1 MKQFN
6 KIIIIFDLDGVL
18 INTIKLMEL
27 AWSEVQRTL
36 NIKQEF
42 SNYKKYIGLP
52 FNTILTKLKIYKN
65 RKKIYEIY
73 NKASVRNEKII
84 KLYPGVKKILLK
96 LNLKGYKTAIVTSK
110 DKSRVE
116 SIIKR
121 FKIPIQNINC
131 PHKNYKGKPF
141 PDQIFRAIK
150 KSGIKPLKVIYI
162 GDMHVDYET
171 SKNSK
176 IDFIFA
182 KYGYES
188 RLKAYK
194 NTIKTFNQIPKILER
209 LN

>member
-1 MKQFN
+1 MKKFN

-27 AWSEVQRTL
+27 AWSEVQKTQ
-36 NIKQEF
+36 NIKQSF

-52 FNTILTKLKIYKN
+52 FNTILKKLKISKN
-65 RKKIYEIY
+65 HKKIYEIY
-73 NKASVRNEKII
+73 NKTSIRNEKII

-110 DKSRVE
+110 EKSRAQR
-116 SIIKR
+116 ILKR
-121 FKIPIQNINC
+121 FKIPINNINC
-131 PHKNYKGKPF
+131 PNKKYRGKPF

-150 KSGIKPLKVIYI
+150 KSRIKTVKAIYI

-188 RLKAYK
+188 RLKTYK
-194 NTIKTFNQIPKILER
+194 NTINTFYQIPKILER

>member
-18 INTIKLMEL
+18 INTITLMEL
-27 AWSEVQRTL
+27 AWSEVQKTL
-36 NIKQEF
+36 NIKQSF

-52 FNTILTKLKIYKN
+52 FNTILKKLKINKN

-73 NKASVRNEKII
+73 NEASVRNENII

-110 DKSRVE
+110 DKPRAMR
-116 SIIKR
+116 ILKR
-121 FKIPIQNINC
+121 FKIPIKNINC
-131 PHKNYKGKPF
+131 PHKKYKGKPF
-141 PDQIFRAIK
+141 PDQILRAIK
-150 KSGIKPLKVIYI
+150 KSRIKPVKVIYI
-162 GDMHVDYET
+162 GDMNIDFET
-171 SKNSK
+171 AKNSK

-188 RLKAYK
+188 KLKTYK

>member
-1 MKQFN
+1 MH
-6 KIIIIFDLDGVL
+6 
-18 INTIKLMEL
+18 TRTRTRMYMH
-27 AWSEVQRTL
+27 SE
-36 NIKQEF
+36 
-42 SNYKKYIGLP
+42 Y
-52 FNTILTKLKIYKN
+52 
-65 RKKIYEIY
+65 IYEIY
-73 NKASVRNEKII
+73 NEASVRNEKII

-110 DKSRVE
+110 EKPRVE
-116 SIIKR
+116 RIIKR

-131 PHKNYKGKPF
+131 PHKKYKGKPF

-150 KSGIKPLKVIYI
+150 KSRIKPVKVIYI

-188 RLKAYK
+188 RLKTYK
-194 NTIKTFNQIPKILER
+194 NTIKAFNQLPKILER